1 MLESLPLRRGREPFE
16 GVRVMIFP
24 LLLFLVPLVTAVL
37 LFLNRGRSFRNL
49 VVKTAA
55 VLTGCLSLAT
65 AVTFFDRSAKASL
78 GAGWLPAVMTAVDV
92 AALATVLYYAWKYR
106 YVLVAV
112 LAAVQ
117 FSVISYFEVST
128 GPSIRSVWDF
138 NIDNFALVMVLIVG
152 IIGSLI
158 AVFSLGYM
166 ALYHEHHPDVPE
178 RQPFFFFVVF
188 LFLAAMFGI
197 ILSNNLLY
205 MYTFWEV
212 TSLCSFLLIGY
223 ARTEEAVRNAFKALW
238 MNLLGGLAFALA
250 ILVLGQRFYTVEL
263 ATLVELGRNN
273 FPVELVVA
281 LLVFCGFT
289 KSAMMPFSGWLLGA
303 MVAPTPVSA
312 LLHSST
318 MVKAGVFLIIKLTPL
333 LGGNHPGVM
342 AMFVGG
348 ATFFFASCAAISQ
361 SDGKK
366 VLAYSTISNLGLIV
380 CCAGTGSYEAA
391 WTAIMIVIF
400 HAVAK
405 SLLFLTVGTA
415 EQQLG
420 SRNLERFDG
429 IFNSM
434 PRLSLCMVIGIC
446 GMFLAPFGM
455 LISKWAA
462 MKAFVDAAQPLL
474 LLVLVFGSAT
484 TLFYWTKWLGKVT
497 TFIPTDENREKGI
510 LPVEWLALK
519 GLAGLTLVVCV
530 LFPLISKYVVIPYL
544 RLTYQF
550 AGEVISQSNL
560 WTMSLMVCLLAI
572 LPLRF
577 GKSRPKKQ
585 VVANLSGENIG
596 SNLAYRGA
604 GGRIVPVTLRNWY
617 MERWFDERKMKFVGY
632 TLCLACAIM
641 ELSLSLGGVLYV

>member
-1 MLESLPLRRGREPFE
+1 MC
-16 GVRVMIFP
+16 
-24 LLLFLVPLVTAVL
+24 
-37 LFLNRGRSFRNL
+37 RS
-49 VVKTAA
+49 
-55 VLTGCLSLAT
+55 GS
-65 AVTFFDRSAKASL
+65 
-78 GAGWLPAVMTAVDV
+78 
-92 AALATVLYYAWKYR
+92 
-106 YVLVAV
+106 
-112 LAAVQ
+112 
-117 FSVISYFEVST
+117 
-128 GPSIRSVWDF
+128 PSSSSSCSCSWRPCS
-138 NIDNFALVMVLIVG
+138 
-152 IIGSLI
+152 GSSRPTI
-158 AVFSLGYM
+158 
-166 ALYHEHHPDVPE
+166 
-178 RQPFFFFVVF
+178 
-188 LFLAAMFGI
+188 
-197 ILSNNLLY
+197 
-205 MYTFWEV
+205 
-212 TSLCSFLLIGY
+212 CSFLLSGY

>member
-1 MLESLPLRRGREPFE
+1 MFIPA
-16 GVRVMIFP
+16 
-24 LLLFLVPLVTAVL
+24 LLFLVPLVTAVL
-37 LFLNRGRSFRNL
+37 LFVNRSQSFRNGQ
-49 VVKTAA
+49 VKAA
-55 VLTGCLSLAT
+55 ALATGILSVAT
-65 AVTFFDRSAKASL
+65 AVRFFDESVKVSL
-78 GAGWLPAVMTAVDV
+78 TGAWVPLAMTAVDV
-92 AALATVLYYAWKYR
+92 LVVLTVLYFAWKYH
-106 YVLVAV
+106 YLLVAV
-112 LAAVQ
+112 LGVAQFAV
-117 FSVISYFEVST
+117 VLWYELHV
-128 GPSIRSVWDF
+128 GPSVRSVWDF
-138 NIDNFALVMVLIVG
+138 NIDNFALIMVLIVG
-152 IIGSLI
+152 IIGSFI

-166 ALYHEHHPDVPE
+166 SVYHEEHREVPD
-178 RQPFFFFVVF
+178 RQPFFFFIVF
-188 LFLAAMFGI
+188 LFLAAMFGLV
-197 ILSNNLLY
+197 LSNNLLY

-223 ARTEEAVRNAFKALW
+223 AGTERAVRNAFKALW

-250 ILVLGQRFYTVEL
+250 ILFMGMKLHTVEL
-263 ATLVELGRNN
+263 ASLLELGRSNA
-273 FPVELVVA
+273 PVELAVA

-333 LGGNHPGVM
+333 LGANHAGFM
-342 AMFVGG
+342 AMFIGG

-380 CCAGTGSYEAA
+380 CCAGTGFYEAA

-420 SRNLERFDG
+420 SRDLERFDG

-474 LLVLVFGSAT
+474 LLVLVFGSAA

-497 TFIPTDENREKGI
+497 TFIPSYENREKGI
-510 LPVEWLALK
+510 LPEEWAALK
-519 GLAGLTLVVCV
+519 SLSTLTLVVCV
-530 LFPLISKYVVIPYL
+530 LFPLISQYVVIPYL
-544 RLTYQF
+544 KLTYQY
-550 AGEVISQSNL
+550 AGDVIDQSNL
-560 WTMSLMVCLLAI
+560 WTMSLMVCLLII

-577 GKSRPKKQ
+577 GKSSLKKQ
-585 VVANLSGENIG
+585 VVANLSGENLG

-604 GGRIVPVTLRNWY
+604 AGRVVPVTLRNWY
-617 MERWFDERKMKFVGY
+617 MEQWFGERKMKLIGY
-632 TLCLACAIM
+632 TACLACVLL
-641 ELSLSLGGVLYV
+641 ELSLVAGGELHV

>member
-1 MLESLPLRRGREPFE
+1 
-16 GVRVMIFP
+16 MIFP

-380 CCAGTGSYEAA
+380 CCAGTCSYEAA